1 LVGFLGRSLHS
12 SDDCRHLHLAAQIES
27 RKFDEAEAS
36 LEAQQGE
43 DILNADSDGFVSPN
57 VAEGTQLMQDAA
69 APPDEEM
76 PKRRLRT
83 RFVKRF
89 GGKMVRARKVR
100 VKAGEPVFVKIGDT
114 FRLAGVVNEKNRL
127 PIIYVEEEATK

>member
-1 LVGFLGRSLHS
+1 
-12 SDDCRHLHLAAQIES
+12 LAAQIES

-89 GGKMVRARKVR
+89 GGKIVRAREGSCQSWGTGFCQDWR
-100 VKAGEPVFVKIGDT
+100 HLSPCRRSE
-114 FRLAGVVNEKNRL
+114 REK
-127 PIIYVEEEATK
+127 